1 MNLPAVRPP
10 TAAEQREA
18 LEWIMAKAIE
28 PLEVLAL
35 QGHVSRAELEV
46 QVPRLEAILRTLTF
60 LEQPW
65 VIEALMK
72 RGPPR

>member
-1 MNLPAVRPP
+1 VTSRGP

-35 QGHVSRAELEV
+35 RGHVDRVELET
-46 QVPRLEAILRTLTF
+46 QVPRLEAIRRTLTF

-72 RGPPR
+72 GPPR